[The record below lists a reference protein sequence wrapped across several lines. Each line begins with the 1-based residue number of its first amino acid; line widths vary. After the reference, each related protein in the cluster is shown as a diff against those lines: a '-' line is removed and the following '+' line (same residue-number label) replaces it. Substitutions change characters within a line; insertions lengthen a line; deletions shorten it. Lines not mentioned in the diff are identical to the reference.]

1 MKCDKCAAD
10 WFDQDIQ
17 EIKAHLDSAMQKK
30 MKLEQLNT
38 EAGSDFI
45 ESSEWYDVISDL
57 IEAKGKLVYLIQR
70 IEFALF

>member
-1 MKCDKCAAD
+1 
-10 WFDQDIQ
+10 
-17 EIKAHLDSAMQKK
+17 